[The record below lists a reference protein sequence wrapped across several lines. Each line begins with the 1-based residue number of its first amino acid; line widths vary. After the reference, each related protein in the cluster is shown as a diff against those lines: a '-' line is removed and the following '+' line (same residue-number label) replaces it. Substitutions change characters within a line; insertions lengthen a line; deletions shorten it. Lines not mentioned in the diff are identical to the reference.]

1 MCIKLNMSDKWK
13 ILIGT
18 VFFLKKKKAQKA
30 KLNTKRKVSQIPILE
45 AS

>member
-1 MCIKLNMSDKWK
+1 MENLDRYC
-13 ILIGT
+13 
-18 VFFLKKKKAQKA
+18 FLKKKKKAQKA

>member
-1 MCIKLNMSDKWK
+1 MENLDKYC
-13 ILIGT
+13 L
-18 VFFLKKKKAQKA
+18 KKKAQKA

>member
-1 MCIKLNMSDKWK
+1 MENLDRYCF
-13 ILIGT
+13 
-18 VFFLKKKKAQKA
+18 FFLKKKKAQKA